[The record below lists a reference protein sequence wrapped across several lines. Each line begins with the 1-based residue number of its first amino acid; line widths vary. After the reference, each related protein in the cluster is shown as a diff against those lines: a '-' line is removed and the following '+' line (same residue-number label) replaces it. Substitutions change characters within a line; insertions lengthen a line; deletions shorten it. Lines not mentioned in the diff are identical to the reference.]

1 MQMLTILLLLPV
13 LEKEQEFEVFSTVSV
28 SLDSNILLLNMRGH
42 CLAKI
47 KIENGTFLFRNV
59 QYTCIMMNGR
69 NS

>member
-1 MQMLTILLLLPV
+1 MQMLTILLLPV

>member
-1 MQMLTILLLLPV
+1 MLTILLLLPV

>member
-13 LEKEQEFEVFSTVSV
+13 LEKEQEFEVFSTVNV

>member
-1 MQMLTILLLLPV
+1 MLTILLLLPV

-42 CLAKI
+42 CFAKI